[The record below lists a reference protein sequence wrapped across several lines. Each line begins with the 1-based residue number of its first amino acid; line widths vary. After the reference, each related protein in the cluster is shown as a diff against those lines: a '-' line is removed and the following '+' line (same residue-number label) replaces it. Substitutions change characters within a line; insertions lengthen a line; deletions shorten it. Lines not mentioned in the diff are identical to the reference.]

1 MPKREVRYDIKLAG
15 VWKMKGHCN
24 PSTNNFQRCWDGE
37 KAAHRS
43 EPLTGN
49 TCQEQ
54 NPCVSRAARTKE
66 MLLVV
71 SARLC
76 KPLPSSTL
84 RGNSEGLGGLGP
96 LGQRDPCSE
105 EEMCPSRVSR
115 LDVSGWQSAWH
126 LSDAP
131 EPFCS
136 QAAKRSK
143 VTQALRRHLVF
154 NLHVSS
160 PVRSSFFKAPV
171 GPPGHPTDKGQCS
184 GDLQPVKV
192 SFQWVSA
199 APGAFQNLRQLSNII
214 REIMQFWK

>member
-1 MPKREVRYDIKLAG
+1 MPKSEARYNIKLAAI
-15 VWKMKGHCN
+15 WKMKGHCN

-37 KAAHRS
+37 KAALQS
-43 EPLTGN
+43 ELLTGN

-54 NPCVSRAARTKE
+54 NPCVSRGAQTKE

-71 SARLC
+71 SAWLC
-76 KPLPSSTL
+76 KSLPSSTL
-84 RGNSEGLGGLGP
+84 RRNSEGLGRLGP
-96 LGQRDPCSE
+96 LGKWDPCLE
-105 EEMCPSRVSR
+105 ERMCPSRVSR
-115 LDVSGWQSAWH
+115 MDVSGWQSAWH

-136 QAAKRSK
+136 QAAMHSK
-143 VTQALRRHLVF
+143 VCQALKPHLVF

-160 PVRSSFFKAPV
+160 PVRSSYSKQPV

-199 APGAFQNLRQLSNII
+199 APGAF
-214 REIMQFWK
+214 